1 MPCYALC
8 IWEVLELSMRCGI
21 VRLNHKIL
29 FIYLSQ
35 LAVMQWSAVWWREE
49 KGSLEGPLY
58 DKYTVYER
66 QEHSAM
72 MMMMSE
78 RKVISLMDVQ
88 MAYNAAHFA
97 SFYVN
102 HSCSTQQQ
110 WNGGKQ
116 HLMTIFIEYNNLVK
130 ESSDEEKILN

>member
-1 MPCYALC
+1 MK
-8 IWEVLELSMRCGI
+8 CGM
-21 VRLNHKIL
+21 VK
-29 FIYLSQ
+29 
-35 LAVMQWSAVWWREE
+35 
-49 KGSLEGPLY
+49 KGNLEGPLY
-58 DKYTVYER
+58 DKYAVDVR

-102 HSCSTQQQ
+102 HSCSTQ
-110 WNGGKQ
+110 K
-116 HLMTIFIEYNNLVK
+116 
-130 ESSDEEKILN
+130 